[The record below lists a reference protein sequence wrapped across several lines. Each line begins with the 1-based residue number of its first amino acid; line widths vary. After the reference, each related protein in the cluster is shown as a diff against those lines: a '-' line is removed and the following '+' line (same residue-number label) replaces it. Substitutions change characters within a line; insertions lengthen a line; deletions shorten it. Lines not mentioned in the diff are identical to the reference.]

1 MSDSPIITTARGPEA
16 IRQNLLINGNFT
28 VWQRGELFDSGAA
41 GYAADRWY
49 NQLSNITWSKLTDNL
64 VGNYMRGERQT
75 GPAAINLAQFM
86 ELPVAG
92 VAGLGSGDKV
102 TISGTI
108 RNSGNANF
116 STSQVRLRW
125 CDDKFF
131 TNPLDTVAYTTFAPE
146 EGWQANVWQFFKLTV
161 TLTTDVV
168 DQLALAV
175 NFRFQDVAAGGRID
189 FGRLKVEVGD
199 TYTGEDYEHYA
210 DTLAKCQRYYQRCP
224 FNTAWVYPSASTKLS
239 QRLRNRGDTG
249 LVSMVQPFTVNM
261 RVEPTV
267 NARYDIDDG
276 AVADADV
283 EYTRQNLFSIRQT
296 VNAGSILDLDDWQ
309 ADADF

>member
-28 VWQRGELFDSGAA
+28 VWQRGESFTDGTP
-41 GYAADRWY
+41 GYRADRWY
-49 NQLSNITWSKLTDNL
+49 DQLEFITWTKGTDNT
-64 VGNYMRGERQT
+64 VGNYLRGERQT
-75 GPAAINLAQFM
+75 GPAAINIVQFM

-92 VAGLGSGDKV
+92 VAGLKSGDRV
-102 TISGTI
+102 TISGTV

-131 TNPLDTVAYTTFAPE
+131 TNPLDTVPYTTFVPE
-146 EGWQANVWQFFKLTV
+146 EGWQTNVWQFFKLTV
-161 TLTTDVV
+161 TLTADVV

-189 FGRLKVEVGD
+189 FGRLKVEIGD
-199 TYTGEDYEHYA
+199 TYTGDDAEHYA

-224 FNTAWVYPSASTKLS
+224 FNTAFVYPSESSKL
-239 QRLRNRGDTG
+239 QKRMRNFGNTG
-249 LVSMVQPFTVNM
+249 LVRLTQHITTML
-261 RVEPTV
+261 RVEPPADATP
-267 NARYDIDDG
+267 DIDDG
-276 AVADADV
+276 TKLHSNV
-283 EYTRQNLFSIRQT
+283 EYTRQNLFTINAT
-296 VNAGSILDLDDWQ
+296 VNAGSN
-309 ADADF
+309 